1 MKYFLAAILA
11 AILVAGVITATARAQ
26 AQPAKSPGEIAR
38 EQARAVV
45 IIEQLDE
52 GGRVAGQGSGFIVTP
67 GGAIVTSLHVIRGAA
82 ALRVKL
88 PSGDVYQTADLV
100 DVDEAKDLAVVKVK
114 GFQLPVVRLGDSD
127 RAEVGEPVVVISS
140 PEGLTNSLSTGVIS
154 GVRRLETHRVFQIT
168 APISQGSS
176 GGALFDGGGA
186 VIGIATYLFKAG
198 QNINFAVPI
207 NYARGMIADQPTRT
221 LAQLRPAPPPP
232 GEAAGAAAPR
242 LDDQV
247 VQAARGRLGR
257 EAHEPMFARP
267 DEALTFFYRL
277 VDGIGRYSLDEVTEM
292 TRTAAM
298 AKTGE
303 TAAAEEFTVN
313 HLSFF
318 SGMRLGFGKGNR
330 VLASAE
336 LLVSWSLAD
345 LERAF
350 GDNYKRRKVGGRTVI
365 EFNKKVFPGRLVVAE
380 VDANDRV
387 RSVRFTNAR

>member
-1 MKYFLAAILA
+1 MKYFLAAIM
-11 AILVAGVITATARAQ
+11 VAGVITATARAQ

-45 IIEQLDE
+45 VIEQLDE

-67 GGAIVTSLHVIRGAA
+67 GGAIVTSLHVIRGAT

-88 PSGDVYQTADLV
+88 PSGDLYETAEVV
-100 DVDEAKDLAVVKVK
+100 DVDEAKDLAVVKIK

-168 APISQGSS
+168 APIGQGSS

-207 NYARGMIADQPTRT
+207 NNARGMIADQPTRT
-221 LAQLRPAPPPP
+221 LAQLRSAPSPSAPAA
-232 GEAAGAAAPR
+232 AAGGGDAQLGDR
-242 LDDQV
+242 V
-247 VQAARGRLGR
+247 VTAARGRLGR

-277 VDGIGRYSLDEVTEM
+277 VDGIGRYRLDEVTEM

-303 TAAAEEFTVN
+303 TASAEEFTVKY
-313 HLSFF
+313 LSFY
-318 SGMRLGFGKGNR
+318 SGMTLGFGKGDR

-345 LERAF
+345 LERTF
-350 GDNYKRRKVGGRTVI
+350 GDKYKRRTVDGRTVL
-365 EFNKKVFPGRLVVAE
+365 EFNRKVFPGRLVVAG
-380 VDANDRV
+380 VDANDTV